1 MSRTSRGTPLSNELL
16 EQQADEAEQGYRPEQ
31 LRRRGRPRL
40 AKGKGPSHTLNV
52 RIDDDLRDGPTVLV
66 VRVTRPRRSCAKRCA
81 ATWQANRHPDA
92 FMRCAHNTDL
102 TQLAAGV

>member
-40 AKGKGPSHTLNV
+40 AKGKGPSHTLDV
-52 RIDDDLRDGPTVLV
+52 RIDDDLRDGLSDRARREGHTTSEV
-66 VRVTRPRRSCAKRCA
+66 VREALRRY
-81 ATWQANRHPDA
+81 
-92 FMRCAHNTDL
+92 
-102 TQLAAGV
+102 LAS